1 VHAQAE
7 PRFRKRLPCRLKVA
21 GGSHSAMVLNV
32 SRCGLFVQTSAG
44 PPPGASVAIDL
55 DVARH
60 PDTLPIGARVVW
72 RRVVAPHLRAL
83 SQGGIGV
90 RIDSAP
96 EAYYGFLA
104 GVAGETPGARPSGGP
119 ETSGPA
125 PEARSDASTME
136 FRVRVKQTGGPRSRT
151 LTLRCESV
159 EEARARALAIVG
171 SDWVILEAECS
182 A

>member
-1 VHAQAE
+1 
-7 PRFRKRLPCRLKVA
+7 
-21 GGSHSAMVLNV
+21 MVLNV
-32 SRCGLFVQTSAG
+32 SRCGLFIQTSAG
-44 PPPGASVAIDL
+44 PSPGASVAIDL
-55 DVARH
+55 DVASQ

-104 GVAGETPGARPSGGP
+104 WVAGEAPSARPSGGL
-119 ETSGPA
+119 ETREPA
-125 PEARSDASTME
+125 PESRSEAPKME
-136 FRVRVKQTGGPRSRT
+136 FRVRVKQAGGPRSRT
-151 LTLRCESV
+151 LTLRCESL
-159 EEARARALAIVG
+159 EEARTRALTIVG